1 MDEMEKENERK
12 RTKDRSPSPEVK
24 STAVV
29 KYTAYHS
36 PVGYARLQCNTDLN
50 LPPSNWGTA
59 IDSYG
64 LKQILTES
72 TGLSSFRMAHMFPDS
87 VGEVDVIS
95 GAECIKK
102 LLKLPYHPNG
112 TVSMMVHRVE
122 NTLLLDDFDVY
133 DYLSKTEWSWLK
145 DFFYENILKTM
156 SEQERMKLSLAPG
169 PSSALQLT
177 HKFLSHSVTEP
188 VPSTSSTPAALPA
201 PVCIAGPFLPEPETK
216 PEEPPNEHLYNR
228 NVLWTFED
236 IHMLIGS
243 DLPIFGDKDR
253 PCVSLRLRDA
263 REPIN
268 VLTGI
273 DYWLDNLMCNVPEVL
288 MCYHLDGI
296 VQKYEPMKTEDLPTM
311 ENSKF
316 SPKVIRNVA
325 QNILS
330 FLKANVTKAG
340 HTYWL
345 FKGSRDDIVKLY
357 DLSSLCPDSL
367 DNPFTT
373 PVAMLLYRVARNMR
387 LMNKTRHVKQ
397 LLEHVIELLKMERH
411 PQIVASSYY
420 MLSDLYVPATTN
432 PACPNFKDESSESD
446 CGESDYKCEFAEEV
460 SGERDETTSDQS
472 TSEFAYKTD
481 SIASDTLS
489 TSERNNTSKRLSDSE
504 KGENKTNEK
513 DDESEGDNHSLAV
526 QIRGL
531 ALRDIGDRVRNDAGM
546 NWRGRSRGPGG
557 SRARAGEG
565 SGVGAGARSGVTS
578 GTGTSTESAAG
589 DDEVPSRCGHALA
602 HALQGLIALHN
613 VTIQNSKEEERERL
627 RQQIIV
633 EEQHPKMANPYEP
646 IKMEYQPINKEK
658 ATKEHTSR
666 SRRRRREKKT
676 TDKSGNYLIETKSK
690 IDINAI
696 LIRKDKNTYH
706 PTWQEPSRDDNFA
719 WKLHLKT
726 LLYEKICLVY
736 ATLAEYSYS
745 NKQYGFSLKY
755 IDMASKCQKL
765 LSNMIIKSRVVDP
778 GCLIGRVGDNF
789 FQLSKNWPSFEQ
801 FKKQFETDHDID
813 SKLRLEIENDMTEEV
828 EGDAGDEFD
837 LDISLPNNE
846 MDSMLR
852 SGAYYRRAANAAC
865 DKRGELQRRL
875 ASVNNELA
883 VRYMNDAQQ
892 IYMQYTEEEDQ
903 NSNKVKLL
911 KRQFATLSRFSCES
925 LEEATAIFQEV
936 NDVPN
941 LALLYCNKGRY
952 MRFKALCSQGSFG
965 SEKRSLYNKAEELY
979 NDALKLLG
987 PRETCGAI
995 SVWDLVAWE
1004 LSCHLYTKAVLMQD
1018 SNISPPPSPSEVAD
1032 ALKQALKHCL
1042 LGGGPRQHLYQFR
1055 AGLLHHR
1062 LASLHHA
1069 QYRITTEDGP
1079 KRRTLLN
1086 ATRNNYELAANLF
1099 AILEDAC
1106 MFLTV
1111 QMEHVAALETQA
1123 ALSPNVKLKSLQTAI
1138 QLLRQCHSI
1147 MKLIKVRGPDQKE
1160 APKPEDADDTSIK
1173 SELGLLS
1180 LYEGRLHF
1188 ILKSIIQYCRSKSN
1202 KDYEKMSDMY
1212 KKLYCA
1218 SLKIKKD
1225 NDVQRYAA
1233 SICDVLTA
1241 MDVISKEFE

>member
-1 MDEMEKENERK
+1 MDEMENELERN
-12 RTKDRSPSPEVK
+12 RSKDRSPSPGVK

-29 KYTAYHS
+29 KYTAFQS

-50 LPPSNWGTA
+50 LPPSNWGAA

-102 LLKLPYHPNG
+102 LLKLPYHSNA

-133 DYLSKTEWSWLK
+133 DYLRKTEWSWLK

-188 VPSTSSTPAALPA
+188 VPPASSTPAALPV

-216 PEEPPNEHLYNR
+216 HEEPPTEHLYNR

-311 ENSKF
+311 ENSRF

-345 FKGSRDDIVKLY
+345 FKGPHDDIVKLY

-367 DNPFTT
+367 DNSFTT

-387 LMNKTRHVKQ
+387 LMNRTRHVKQ

-411 PQIVASSYY
+411 PQIVASSHY

-432 PACPNFKDESSESD
+432 PACPDFKDESSDSD
-446 CGESDYKCEFAEEV
+446 EESDYKCEFAQEV
-460 SGERDETTSDQS
+460 SSEHEETTSDQY
-472 TSEFAYKTD
+472 TTEFAYKSD
-481 SIASDTLS
+481 NGASDKPSASKGTRPRKRFS
-489 TSERNNTSKRLSDSE
+489 DGGREAKESSEKDSE
-504 KGENKTNEK
+504 
-513 DDESEGDNHSLAV
+513 SEADSKILAV

-531 ALRDIGDRVRNDAGM
+531 ALRDIGDRVRHDM
-546 NWRGRSRGPGG
+546 GG
-557 SRARAGEG
+557 SRRRRARGRGE
-565 SGVGAGARSGVTS
+565 RSGEQS
-578 GTGTSTESAAG
+578 SATE
-589 DDEVPSRCGHALA
+589 DVPARCGHALD
-602 HALQGLIALHN
+602 HALRGLLALHS
-613 VTIQNSKEEERERL
+613 VTIHNNKEEERERL

-646 IKMEYQPINKEK
+646 IKMEYETINKEK
-658 ATKEHTSR
+658 ETKEHTSR
-666 SRRRRREKKT
+666 SRRRRRERKT
-676 TDKSGNYLIETKSK
+676 TDKSENCLIETTSN
-690 IDINAI
+690 IDKNAI
-696 LIRKDKNTYH
+696 LIRKDKNTY
-706 PTWQEPSRDDNFA
+706 PTWQEPNRDDNFA

-726 LLYEKICLVY
+726 LLYEKICLAY

-745 NKQYGFSLKY
+745 NGQYGFSLKY

-778 GCLIGRVGDNF
+778 GCLIGRIGDNF
-789 FQLSKNWPSFEQ
+789 FQISKHWHRLEQ
-801 FKKQFETDHDID
+801 YKKQFETYHDID
-813 SKLRLEIENDMTEEV
+813 SKLRLEIENDMAEEV
-828 EGDAGDEFD
+828 DGVAGDEFD
-837 LDISLPNNE
+837 LDISLPSGE
-846 MDSMLR
+846 TDSMLR
-852 SGAYYRRAANAAC
+852 SCAYYRRAAAAAC
-865 DKRGELQRRL
+865 DKRGELLRRL

-892 IYMQYTEEEDQ
+892 IYLQYTEEDDQ
-903 NSNKVKLL
+903 NSDKAKVLMK
-911 KRQFATLSRFSCES
+911 QFSTLSQHSCEC
-925 LEEATAIFQEV
+925 LEEATGIFQQV

-952 MRFKALCSQGSFG
+952 MRFKAYCDQGGFG
-965 SEKRSLYNKAEELY
+965 PEKRSLYNKAEELY
-979 NDALKLLG
+979 TTAIKLLG
-987 PRETCGAI
+987 PRETCGAASI
-995 SVWDLVAWE
+995 WDLVAWE

-1018 SNISPPPSPSEVAD
+1018 CTVGVPPTPSEVAD
-1032 ALKQALKHCL
+1032 ALKQALKQCVV
-1042 LGGGPRQHLYQFR
+1042 GGGPRQHLYQFR
-1055 AGLLHHR
+1055 AALLHHR

-1069 QYRITTEDGP
+1069 QYRITQEDGP

-1086 ATRNNYELAANLF
+1086 ATRTNYELAANMF
-1099 AILEDAC
+1099 ASLEDAS

-1111 QMEHVAALETQA
+1111 QMEHVAVLETQA

-1138 QLLRQCHSI
+1138 QLLRQSHSI
-1147 MKLIKVRGPDQKE
+1147 MKLMKDRDPEEQKD
-1160 APKPEDADDTSIK
+1160 AKPEDGDEKNVK
-1173 SELGLLS
+1173 SENGLLT
-1180 LYEGRLHF
+1180 LYEARLHF

-1202 KDYEKMSDMY
+1202 KDYEKMTDMY
-1212 KKLYCA
+1212 KKLYCC

-1225 NDVQRYAA
+1225 KDIRLYAA
-1233 SICDVLTA
+1233 SLCDVLTA
-1241 MDVISKEFE
+1241 MDDISKEFE